1 MEPAAGGTK
10 LLEKS
15 SNTTTQCILRLVQKV
30 CKKHL
35 IMNPVTIQENVSAN
49 KV

>member
-10 LLEKS
+10 LLEKW
-15 SNTTTQCILRLVQKV
+15 SNTTQCILRLVQKV